1 MATSAFTADDFRSM
15 LRADGITLVDFWG
28 AWCAPC
34 LTFTPIFE
42 DASERH
48 TDVTFATVDTQPEV
62 TLASELAS
70 SGVPTVRGYRDGV
83 QVLDYSGPMTP
94 AMIDSVLDQMR
105 ALDMEDVIARAVARE
120 PLPAVR
126 PMVL

>member
-1 MATSAFTADDFRSM
+1 MATSVFTADDFRSM

-48 TDVTFATVDTQPEV
+48 TDVTFATVDTQ
-62 TLASELAS
+62 T
-70 SGVPTVRGYRDGV
+70 
-83 QVLDYSGPMTP
+83 
-94 AMIDSVLDQMR
+94 
-105 ALDMEDVIARAVARE
+105 
-120 PLPAVR
+120 
-126 PMVL
+126 